1 MKTTRTILVATI
13 LFVVALALLTGVEVN
28 PVQAIYALPMLC
40 VSCYLFRRVERES
53 ERMNEKTPSDS
64 PVMGRTARYQ
74 DAA

>member
-1 MKTTRTILVATI
+1 MKTTRTILVATF

-40 VSCYLFRRVERES
+40 VSCYLFRRAERIASRS
-53 ERMNEKTPSDS
+53 ERTPSDS
-64 PVMGRTARYQ
+64 PVMGRTAHYQ

>member
-1 MKTTRTILVATI
+1 MKTTKTTRTILVATI

-40 VSCYLFRRVERES
+40 VSCVLFRRVERES
-53 ERMNEKTPSDS
+53 ERNETSDS
-64 PVMGRTARYQ
+64 PVMGRTAHYQ

>member
-40 VSCYLFRRVERES
+40 VSCVLFRRVERES
-53 ERMNEKTPSDS
+53 ERNEKNLSDS
-64 PVMGRTARYQ
+64 PVMGRTAHYQ

>member
-1 MKTTRTILVATI
+1 MKTTKTTRTILVATI
-13 LFVVALALLTGVEVN
+13 LFVAALALLTGVEVN

-53 ERMNEKTPSDS
+53 ESNENSDS
-64 PVMGRTARYQ
+64 PVMGRTAHYQ